1 VGTDGCGDGWL
12 GSLVTAADT
21 VLPVAGAAA
30 RDVCCKRNHALTNAI
45 DSSLANRDDSGHPLA
60 VQAPHVVVP
69 LAHKEAGY
77 LSLVQRTMTRC
88 IVRAVDVGLLADT
101 RWIARGRAAP
111 RPWPLLVSVCWLL
124 CMVCNL

>member
-1 VGTDGCGDGWL
+1 MHAQAFIVLEYPVQQFEGW
-12 GSLVTAADT
+12 
-21 VLPVAGAAA
+21 P
-30 RDVCCKRNHALTNAI
+30 
-45 DSSLANRDDSGHPLA
+45 PLDPPFA

-124 CMVCNL
+124 WCVQYVC